1 MSKRNGPRYALLGLF
16 LIALLAALAFTV
28 KRAPDAA
35 APAEQAAQADDLSLI
50 HI

>member
-16 LIALLAALAFTV
+16 LIALLAALA
-28 KRAPDAA
+28 
-35 APAEQAAQADDLSLI
+35 LSLI